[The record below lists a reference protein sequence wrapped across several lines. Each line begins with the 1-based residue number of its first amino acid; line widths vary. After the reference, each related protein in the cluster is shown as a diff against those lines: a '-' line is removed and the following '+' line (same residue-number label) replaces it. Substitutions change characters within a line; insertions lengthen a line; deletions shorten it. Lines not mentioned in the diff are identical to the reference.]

1 MNPARTVT
9 LVFLVFVIS
18 AMPCKAQS
26 YDLSGMWRDDRGRT
40 MPVRQ
45 IGNTVYWS
53 LDARPRV
60 VNVFVGTLS
69 GSTITGTW
77 VDLPGGWM
85 QGSGTLALRAES
97 NDRFVK
103 VSENNGPCAE
113 SVWVRVGGTGGAG
126 TGTGSGGGG
135 ARRSLG
141 SCWP

>member
-1 MNPARTVT
+1 
-9 LVFLVFVIS
+9 
-18 AMPCKAQS
+18 
-26 YDLSGMWRDDRGRT
+26 
-40 MPVRQ
+40 
-45 IGNTVYWS
+45 
-53 LDARPRV
+53 
-60 VNVFVGTLS
+60 
-69 GSTITGTW
+69 
-77 VDLPGGWM
+77 LPGGWM